1 MENSKPKILSA
12 RIPAEY
18 AGKRLD
24 QTLAA
29 LFPEFSRSQIQQWIR
44 AGDVSLDASLPRQRH
59 KVTGGEK
66 IEIRVPL
73 IPALVWKAQAI
84 PLQIIYQDPELLV
97 INKSAG
103 MVVHPAVGNYEGT
116 LLNALLD
123 YAPELKNLARAGIVH
138 RLDKDT
144 SGLLVV
150 ARTERARLNL
160 IKQLRARTVEREY
173 LAIVN
178 GVMVAGGTVEAPIGR
193 HPRERTRMA
202 VSARGKPA
210 ISHYRV
216 MAKYRGHTLLTVKL
230 ESGRTHQIRVHM
242 AHLRYP
248 VLGDPVYGGRLSMP
262 RASSEKLIQVLRGFK
277 RQALH
282 AVKLGLKHPAT
293 GEEMQWTAPVPED
306 MKQLIETLIE
316 DAKGVKSR

>member
-1 MENSKPKILSA
+1 MENIKPKILSA
-12 RIPAEY
+12 RIPPEY

-44 AGDVSLDASLPRQRH
+44 AGDVSLDAARPRQRD
-59 KVTGGEK
+59 KLTGGEMV
-66 IEIRVPL
+66 EIRVSL
-73 IPALVWKAQAI
+73 APALVWKAQAI
-84 PLQIIYQDPELLV
+84 PLQIIYQDAELLV
-97 INKSAG
+97 IDKPAG

-116 LLNALLD
+116 LLNGLLD

-150 ARTERARLNL
+150 ARTERTRLSL
-160 IKQLRARTVEREY
+160 IKQLRARSLEREY

-178 GVMVAGGTVEAPIGR
+178 GVMVAGGTVEAPIAR
-193 HPRERTRMA
+193 HHRERTRMA

-216 MAKYRGHTLLTVKL
+216 MAKYRAHTLLQVKL

-248 VLGDPVYGGRLSMP
+248 ILGDPVYGGRLLMP
-262 RASSEKLIQVLRGFK
+262 SASGEKLIQALRGFK

-282 AVKLGLKHPAT
+282 AVKLGLIHPLS
-293 GEEMQWTAPVPED
+293 GKKMQWTCPPPMD
-306 MKQLIETLIE
+306 MQELIKVLEEGDHAHII
-316 DAKGVKSR
+316 